1 MGVLIDKIKNSTFIR
16 RKVKEF
22 TKIVGKDI
30 SQTKLKKHLSTQLG
44 ITVAKISDLKYH
56 TCLDEETC
64 NQLFE
69 LILQESLLKN
79 EFVEIVKRSIQD
91 TSLRMNKGAYDF
103 ELCYTFLIAKFY
115 VDYYDYQQQN
125 ITYLKNQINNLI
137 HMSNEEISNLA
148 EELNK
153 SDKEVQ
159 EKYDQD
165 LINENELTEK

>member
-1 MGVLIDKIKNSTFIR
+1 MIDKIKNSTFIR

-69 LILQESLLKN
+69 LISQESLLNN
-79 EFVEIVKRSIQD
+79 EFVEIVKKSIQD

>member
-1 MGVLIDKIKNSTFIR
+1 
-16 RKVKEF
+16 
-22 TKIVGKDI
+22 
-30 SQTKLKKHLSTQLG
+30 
-44 ITVAKISDLKYH
+44 
-56 TCLDEETC
+56 
-64 NQLFE
+64 
-69 LILQESLLKN
+69 
-79 EFVEIVKRSIQD
+79 
-91 TSLRMNKGAYDF
+91 MNKGAYDF

-165 LINENELTEK
+165 LINENELTEKITDAILPIDNKIEKFDGIEQKMFEVDGLDVQTETLISNKTHEIVKKYFLYNQEDEEQLVEEYFFKTANVYHIIKMCRIFNNDF

>member
-1 MGVLIDKIKNSTFIR
+1 MILNYVILF
-16 RKVKEF
+16 
-22 TKIVGKDI
+22 
-30 SQTKLKKHLSTQLG
+30 LS
-44 ITVAKISDLKYH
+44 
-56 TCLDEETC
+56 
-64 NQLFE
+64 
-69 LILQESLLKN
+69 
-79 EFVEIVKRSIQD
+79 
-91 TSLRMNKGAYDF
+91 
-103 ELCYTFLIAKFY
+103 KFY

>member
-1 MGVLIDKIKNSTFIR
+1 M
-16 RKVKEF
+16 
-22 TKIVGKDI
+22 
-30 SQTKLKKHLSTQLG
+30 
-44 ITVAKISDLKYH
+44 
-56 TCLDEETC
+56 
-64 NQLFE
+64 
-69 LILQESLLKN
+69 ILN
-79 EFVEIVKRSIQD
+79 YV
-91 TSLRMNKGAYDF
+91 
-103 ELCYTFLIAKFY
+103 TFLIAKFY

>member
-1 MGVLIDKIKNSTFIR
+1 M
-16 RKVKEF
+16 
-22 TKIVGKDI
+22 
-30 SQTKLKKHLSTQLG
+30 
-44 ITVAKISDLKYH
+44 
-56 TCLDEETC
+56 
-64 NQLFE
+64 
-69 LILQESLLKN
+69 
-79 EFVEIVKRSIQD
+79 
-91 TSLRMNKGAYDF
+91 
-103 ELCYTFLIAKFY
+103 
-115 VDYYDYQQQN
+115 DYYDYQQQN